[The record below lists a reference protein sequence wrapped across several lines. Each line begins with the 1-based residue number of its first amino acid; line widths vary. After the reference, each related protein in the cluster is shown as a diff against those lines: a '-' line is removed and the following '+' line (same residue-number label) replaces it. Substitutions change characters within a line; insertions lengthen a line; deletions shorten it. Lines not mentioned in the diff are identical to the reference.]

1 MMANTARHFAID
13 TRFKFLVVN
22 YVKAARRERK
32 VRRIGMVHARADNDG
47 VLAPRRT
54 SLPLPALKELR
65 PDLTLPGGP
74 NGLGMA
80 PVRADAK
87 SAA

>member
-22 YVKAARRERK
+22 YVKAARGESK
-32 VRRIGMVHARADNDG
+32 VRRIGVVHARADNGG

-54 SLPLPALKELR
+54 SLPLAALEGTSARL
-65 PDLTLPGGP
+65 DSTGGP
-74 NGLGMA
+74 KTLGMA
-80 PVRADAK
+80 PVLNGCRV
-87 SAA
+87 AA